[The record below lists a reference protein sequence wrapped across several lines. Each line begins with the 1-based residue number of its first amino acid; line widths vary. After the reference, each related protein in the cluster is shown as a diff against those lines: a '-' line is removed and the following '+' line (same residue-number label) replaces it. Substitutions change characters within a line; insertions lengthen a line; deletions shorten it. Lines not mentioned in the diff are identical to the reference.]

1 MPYPGLAL
9 PSEFLVKP
17 QCSQCWKASR
27 ECRPSEGVVFRHQQ
41 NASMNMNGTVTGDGD
56 GSSLR
61 RFYSYK
67 NTFDENSVWLE
78 IPKQITF
85 IDNSEPFVEEYD
97 HPIASTSDPVANP
110 QPLTWDANDN
120 YRHQSSLDVQTQGL
134 EALSEAA
141 TGGPYHL
148 RPNSSPP
155 VHPSTRRNDI
165 VSNLANNTASSQ
177 AELPAPLALTVSVNP
192 TRPSMPAPTFSSA
205 SISSPNNNI
214 NFILNPSTSTF
225 SPIDPNL
232 QSSPHHSKMALSAS
246 TPSGSKELN
255 SGLGAEVGVDVESDR
270 KIAFLLR
277 HFSEAPGQWMDL
289 FDFGTYFATYVP
301 VKAITEPL
309 LKYAACAY
317 AAKQLGRVKGKKAIV
332 GGICGRQA
340 TMEVWPDAE
349 KIDWYYHGAK
359 YYDKAIQ
366 LLMEVLHPEP
376 ELCNDSS
383 RSQKRQDY
391 PNSCLSSTHSDE
403 VLTAAAI
410 LSVYEFLETTGPTWN
425 RHLNGVQSLLDIAE
439 AGMMPVEQQEL
450 AGAQRLRLSKARKAT
465 FWSFARQD
473 YLSAFINQCQTRLN
487 TENLFLWTEAGLL
500 LDNAGF
506 VRPSNTTGSGYP
518 GDVMK
523 EDLISNSLI
532 WILSKVVNFIAAG
545 NSLSSTENDPTESS
559 SIGVWR
565 QTAFERWDRLQTEL
579 GRWYSGLPN
588 TFKPCVRLES
598 SYPSFQDPNEE
609 RLPCQEVWYSLPMCG
624 STMQHY
630 HMACILLLAN
640 KPPESTVNEHMV
652 ASKSKSYP
660 ATENEIIFHCREIFG
675 ISMARLDASVRIHS
689 VQPLFVAGQC
699 LTDPRERRAILQLL
713 NGIEDDL
720 GWATEYRVKQLLK
733 EWEGGEMPENVPGT
747 WNHVSSRTEPSKT
760 IS

>member
-1 MPYPGLAL
+1 
-9 PSEFLVKP
+9 
-17 QCSQCWKASR
+17 
-27 ECRPSEGVVFRHQQ
+27 
-41 NASMNMNGTVTGDGD
+41 MNGAVTGNGD

-85 IDNSEPFVEEYD
+85 SENSDPFVEEYD
-97 HPIASTSDPVANP
+97 RPIASTSDPAANP

-120 YRHQSSLDVQTQGL
+120 YRHQSSLDAQTQGL
-134 EALSEAA
+134 EALSEAV
-141 TGGPYHL
+141 TGGPYHHL

-155 VHPSTRRNDI
+155 VHPSTSRNDI

-177 AELPAPLALTVSVNP
+177 TELPAPLALTVSVNP

-205 SISSPNNNI
+205 STSSPNNNI
-214 NFILNPSTSTF
+214 NFILNPSTSMF

-232 QSSPHHSKMALSAS
+232 QSSPPHSKMALSAS
-246 TPSGSKELN
+246 TPSGSKELI

-270 KIAFLLR
+270 KIAFLLH
-277 HFSEAPGQWMDL
+277 HFSEAPGQWQLIFFRMDL
-289 FDFGTYFATYVP
+289 FDFGEYFASYVP

-317 AAKQLGRVKGKKAIV
+317 EAKQLGRVKGKKAII
-332 GGICGRQA
+332 GGICGRQS

-376 ELCNDSS
+376 ELCSDSS
-383 RSQKRQDY
+383 RSQKRQEY

-403 VLTAAAI
+403 VLAAAAI
-410 LSVYEFLETTGPTWN
+410 LSVGDK
-425 RHLNGVQSLLDIAE
+425 SLLDIAE
-439 AGMMPVEQQEL
+439 AGMMPVEQLGL
-450 AGAQRLRLSKARKAT
+450 AGAQKLGLSKARKAT

-487 TENLFLWTEAGLL
+487 TEDLFLWTEAGLL

-506 VRPSNTTGSGYP
+506 VRPSNTTGSAYP
-518 GDVMK
+518 EGDAMK
-523 EDLISNSLI
+523 EDLISNALI
-532 WILSKVVNFIAAG
+532 WILSKVVNFIATG
-545 NSLSSTENDPTESS
+545 NNLSSTKNVHAESS

-565 QTAFERWDRLQTEL
+565 QTAFEGWDRLQTEL
-579 GRWYSGLPN
+579 GRWYNGLPN

-598 SYPSFQDPNEE
+598 SYPSFQDPNEAP
-609 RLPCQEVWYSLPMCG
+609 LPCQEVWYILPMCG

-630 HMACILLLAN
+630 HM
-640 KPPESTVNEHMV
+640 KSP
-652 ASKSKSYP
+652 ASIGRS
-660 ATENEIIFHCREIFG
+660 
-675 ISMARLDASVRIHS
+675 
-689 VQPLFVAGQC
+689 QLF
-699 LTDPRERRAILQLL
+699 RRATYVPARQPPPPSCIQELNTLKQHLETLQ
-713 NGIEDDL
+713 
-720 GWATEYRVKQLLK
+720 
-733 EWEGGEMPENVPGT
+733 
-747 WNHVSSRTEPSKT
+747 SSRNPHEMMDWEPIPPADTHHQQQQEQGQPRWKILDMSD
-760 IS
+760 SAS